1 MRFAV
6 PGRFASGTTW
16 DSILATTAGRNGAAD
31 GSTPATRTSPT
42 MSPNRRNVFVGL
54 TVLGA
59 ALILAG
65 MLLKFGGPS
74 IKLFRSGLTVQ
85 VHLTGDRADGL
96 SEGAQVTYL
105 GQSVG
110 RVLRVARDQNNV
122 NVNIDAE
129 VDDTPP
135 LPGNVEGI
143 IRINSPIG
151 GSAVLSL
158 ELVGGAT
165 AKPEGMLADG
175 QHMVARYV
183 GSELVPPS
191 IMQLADQLRDAHF
204 VMNLN
209 DRVRET
215 GDVLRGLRDYVDDPK
230 TKANV
235 QASLE
240 NFRHVSEVASR
251 AADNVDRFSGNLD
264 AVQTDVRSTITTTR
278 DEIERVSKQLD
289 DRMLQVSRLLD
300 SAQSLAAKVD
310 KGQGTAALLIN
321 DPKLYQSLV
330 DNSRE
335 LNVTIATL
343 KRLADQWEQEGVAL
357 KLK

>member
-1 MRFAV
+1 
-6 PGRFASGTTW
+6 
-16 DSILATTAGRNGAAD
+16 
-31 GSTPATRTSPT
+31 

-59 ALILAG
+59 AVILTG

-74 IKLFRSGLTVQ
+74 VKFFSHGSSVQ
-85 VHLTGDRADGL
+85 IQLTGDRADGL

-110 RVLRVARDQNNV
+110 RVLSVTRDQNNV
-122 NVNIDAE
+122 NINIAAE
-129 VDDTPP
+129 VDNVPP

-158 ELVGGAT
+158 ELVGGPA
-165 AKPEGMLADG
+165 AKPEGTLSNG
-175 QHMVARYV
+175 QHMVAKYV
-183 GSELVPPS
+183 GSELVPPAIS
-191 IMQLADQLRDAHF
+191 QLAEQLRDAHF

-209 DRVRET
+209 ERVRET

-230 TKANV
+230 TKADV
-235 QASLE
+235 QASLD

-251 AADNVDRFSGNLD
+251 AADNVQRFSGNLD
-264 AVQTDVRSTITTTR
+264 AVQADVQQTVTTTR
-278 DEIERVSKQLD
+278 AEIERVSKQVD

-300 SAQSLAAKVD
+300 NAQSVAAKVD
-310 KGQGTAALLIN
+310 KGPGTASLLIN

-335 LNVTIATL
+335 LNLTIATL
-343 KRLADQWEQEGVAL
+343 KRLADQWEQEGVSL

>member
-1 MRFAV
+1 
-6 PGRFASGTTW
+6 
-16 DSILATTAGRNGAAD
+16 
-31 GSTPATRTSPT
+31 
-42 MSPNRRNVFVGL
+42 MSPNRRNVAVGL
-54 TVLGA
+54 TVLCG
-59 ALILAG
+59 LVILAG

-74 IKLFRSGLTVQ
+74 IKLFSHGNSVQ

-110 RVLRVARDQNNV
+110 RVLKVTRDRNNV
-122 NVNIDAE
+122 NINIDAE
-129 VDDTPP
+129 VDNAPP

-158 ELVGGAT
+158 ELVGGPTAT
-165 AKPEGMLADG
+165 PQGTLTDG
-175 QHMVARYV
+175 QKMVAKYV
-183 GSELVPPS
+183 GSELVPPAIS
-191 IMQLADQLRDAHF
+191 QLADQLRDAHF

-209 DRVRET
+209 ERVRET

-235 QASLE
+235 QASLD
-240 NFRHVSEVASR
+240 NFRHISEVTSA
-251 AADNVDRFSGNLD
+251 AADNVQRFSGSLD
-264 AVQTDVRSTITTTR
+264 AVRADAQATITTTR
-278 DEIERVSKQLD
+278 AEIDRVSRQVD
-289 DRMLQVSRLLD
+289 DRMLQIGRLLD
-300 SAQSLAAKVD
+300 SAQTVAAKVD
-310 KGQGTAALLIN
+310 KGPGTASLLIN

-335 LNVTIATL
+335 LNLTIATL
-343 KRLADQWEQEGVAL
+343 KRLADQWEQEGVSF